1 MIRALTT
8 VLMWTI
14 TTVLL
19 AVAIP
24 AMWVQQ
30 HLVDRAG
37 YAALAQ
43 RAAADPSLQSAMAAE
58 LTDQMGRLGSN
69 ADPTLVSGIARL
81 YTASSQFPGQF
92 AQANSFAHR
101 WLFTDTV
108 SSDIDAQGRWVID
121 LAPMLSDN
129 AFAQTLRDYNISVPS
144 AVPIPLTG
152 NAPALLRP
160 GALSGYGRWAPW
172 MSWALVALAA
182 AAAALTLL
190 AARRRGRALTA
201 LGVSGLLVGASGW
214 AAIEYVQR
222 YLRHGL
228 DGMSGNLRTV
238 AAAMVATAQESMH
251 QWLNVTLVA
260 GGGLVIVGV
269 IVSLLAGLAAASG
282 AGRRTPA
289 RT

>member
-81 YTASSQFPGQF
+81 YT
-92 AQANSFAHR
+92 AHR

-222 YLRHGL
+222 YLRQGL